1 MYSNQKRLLAALL
14 GATVLSACTSITV
27 QPVSAAEDIREICI
41 ENNPRVQVRDFVS
54 VLQNRLAYYNIQSQV
69 VENKSAQGCVYSM
82 TYTALRSWDVTTYL
96 SHAELYLWK
105 EGRQIAQAEYHLR
118 GGGGLALTK
127 FASTQTKMEPV
138 IDQLLGRSGVKQGA
152 PTTVTQPRVS
162 PVPMQQQQPQ
172 QIEQEQPMINENM
185 GSN

>member
-1 MYSNQKRLLAALL
+1 MCRLEILLAYCKI
-14 GATVLSACTSITV
+14 GWHI
-27 QPVSAAEDIREICI
+27 I
-41 ENNPRVQVRDFVS
+41 
-54 VLQNRLAYYNIQSQV
+54 NIQSQV

-162 PVPMQQQQPQ
+162 VPMQQQPQ